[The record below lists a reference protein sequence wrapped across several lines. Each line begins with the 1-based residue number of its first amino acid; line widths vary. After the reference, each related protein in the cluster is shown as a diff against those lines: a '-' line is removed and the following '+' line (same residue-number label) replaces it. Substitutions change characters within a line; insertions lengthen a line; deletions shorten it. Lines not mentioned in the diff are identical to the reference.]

1 MSTVGSESHTGVF
14 LMDLKIYEENMS
26 HKKQYKKLFEKKH
39 LQLLHSYCDNT
50 VGTICIFE
58 SEQTQSLNVT
68 EAYSIDIFR
77 VASGR
82 IWHCSLVVVH
92 YRHVTPHYS
101 FSNLIVLSIDFPVLY
116 TIVRTPSLH
125 LKIGNYSKI

>member
-1 MSTVGSESHTGVF
+1 M
-14 LMDLKIYEENMS
+14 K
-26 HKKQYKKLFEKKH
+26 
-39 LQLLHSYCDNT
+39 T

-92 YRHVTPHYS
+92 YRLLTPHYS

-116 TIVRTPSLH
+116 TIVRTPSLR
-125 LKIGNYSKI
+125 LKLLEIIQKFEKGQKIKIKTSQK

>member
-1 MSTVGSESHTGVF
+1 M
-14 LMDLKIYEENMS
+14 K
-26 HKKQYKKLFEKKH
+26 
-39 LQLLHSYCDNT
+39 T

-82 IWHCSLVVVH
+82 IWHCSLAVVH
-92 YRHVTPHYS
+92 CRHVTPHYS
-101 FSNLIVLSIDFPVLY
+101 SNLIVLSIDFPVLY
-116 TIVRTPSLH
+116 TVVRTPSLR
-125 LKIGNYSKI
+125 LKLLEIIQKFEKGQNQN